1 MTPGNAVRD
10 AASTRSAIGRA
21 ARIAGSGGPGAGVR
35 ARLVAGVAA
44 LALSFLA
51 LPAHASYEEFSTL
64 DVARLEQ
71 DDENMLDRVLVRQPV
86 AWHEDWLK
94 LRGGFRSS
102 QGCFTSGQWYMDNQ
116 LLVRVPT
123 GDTTR
128 LELEILQV
136 DNVESVYGWTSLEVR
151 FPVPRAGLWGV
162 RWRPTFDKSRQDA
175 ALDWQLG
182 QPTGTAHLRAVMGLE
197 DIFNNFWASRQTRVG
212 DESAPYERHPFEPE
226 LSAHWSGPAHWM
238 TLHGKWLTPSVK
250 RFDTKDPDL
259 RRKERLWGAKGG
271 AGVGRRFGA
280 TTADLAFEEAQASSW
295 AEWETQPGDFH
306 IYRRRWA
313 IETGVS
319 REIGLHGM
327 LTFRFHYQERDQV
340 WRPPISNSSMNI
352 IDRMPTL
359 EGAFRAP
366 WDTRARVGLMYN
378 RVTVEQHGVPPVE
391 SWGTRTESRAYL
403 TLQKRFGSL
412 LLQGIEGI
420 ELDPEAYDVAFIHDK
435 GFVQLQIAF

>member
-1 MTPGNAVRD
+1 MTPGNAVR
-10 AASTRSAIGRA
+10 AAAW
-21 ARIAGSGGPGAGVR
+21 
-35 ARLVAGVAA
+35 VAV
-44 LALSFLA
+44 LALWFLA
-51 LPAHASYEEFSTL
+51 PPAHASYEEFSTL
-64 DVARLEQ
+64 DVARLEE

-86 AWHEDWLK
+86 AWHDEWLR

-102 QGCFTSGQWYMDNQ
+102 QGCFTSGQWFMDNQ
-116 LLVRVPT
+116 LLVSVPT

-128 LELEILQV
+128 LELEIRQV
-136 DNVESVYGWTSLEVR
+136 DNVESFYGWTSLELR

-162 RWRPTFDKSRQDA
+162 RWRPTFDKSRTDA

-182 QPTGTAHLRAVMGLE
+182 HPAGTSHLRAVMGLE

-238 TLHGKWLTPSVK
+238 ALHGKWLTPSVK
-250 RFDTKDPDL
+250 RFDTKDPEL

-271 AGVGRRFGA
+271 ASVGRRFGA
-280 TTADLAFEEAQASSW
+280 TTAELAFEEVQASSW

-313 IETGVS
+313 IEAGVS
-319 REIGLHGM
+319 REIGAHGM

-352 IDRMPTL
+352 LDRMPTL

-366 WDTRARVGLMYN
+366 WDMRARVGVMYN
-378 RVTVEQHGVPPVE
+378 RISVAQHGVPPVE
-391 SWGTRTESRAYL
+391 SWGSRTESRAYV

-412 LLQGIEGI
+412 LIQGIEGI